1 MRTAWDVLQDNTA
14 QYSQSPSGPPTLGSA
29 VGGLLSDWTDFASNN
44 IEESFPWITENDP
57 KAIGKSMLESLFGAG
72 RISRAESE
80 AMGAWHGIGAGK
92 RLDKVIPGTNQ
103 TDIYVP
109 EMNRVIEGGGLLHP
123 YQTVSPEALQGGNLI
138 PLIGDKS
145 QAGGRLTHIGDT
157 KLPSAIDLSGGNQF
171 MQNNPEA
178 AWASNAGVIA
188 KLQNAAQE
196 SLMMGQT
203 PYGVFMPMDW
213 KSMDFN
219 HMMLEG
225 LLGQM
230 KVNGVSPTTIK
241 KLGVATRAKQKAA
254 LASKNADRKRKGKK
268 ALPQSSVDWWQGGL
282 LGDGDFDRM
291 MGNSSAR
298 SALMEALSLKDVKAM
313 RGIPDIAETRYAV
326 ADPKMLH
333 TPAGHGGQNI
343 STLTGETVGNPS
355 TPHRSY
361 DTQLE
366 RDQYIGGVDTAIP
379 LQYLFP
385 DHYARRR
392 LLNEKGV
399 TQKKKDA
406 ADIRSMT
413 MRSIIPQ
420 PANQEWLDGVMGY
433 VEKAKQGLL

>member
-1 MRTAWDVLQDNTA
+1 
-14 QYSQSPSGPPTLGSA
+14 
-29 VGGLLSDWTDFASNN
+29 
-44 IEESFPWITENDP
+44 
-57 KAIGKSMLESLFGAG
+57 MLESLFGAG
-72 RISRAESE
+72 RVSRAESE

-109 EMNRVIEGGGLLHP
+109 EMSRVVEGGGLLHP

-178 AWASNAGVIA
+178 AWASNAGVVS
-188 KLQNAAQE
+188 KLQKAAQE

-203 PYGVFMPMDW
+203 PYGVYVPMDW

-230 KVNGVSPTTIK
+230 KANGVSPTNIK
-241 KLGVATRAKQKAA
+241 KLVSIIRARQKVEG
-254 LASKNADRKRKGKK
+254 KRKGME
-268 ALPQSSVDWWQGGL
+268 SVPLWEGGL
-282 LGDGDFDRM
+282 LGNDSVDRLM
-291 MGNSSAR
+291 SNSTAK

-313 RGIPDIAETRYAV
+313 RGMPDIAETRYAV

-366 RDQYIGGVDTAIP
+366 RDQYIGGVDAAIP

-392 LLNEKGV
+392 QLDEMGV
-399 TQKKKDA
+399 SQKQKDA
-406 ADIRSMT
+406 ADMRSMT

>member
-44 IEESFPWITENDP
+44 VEESFPWIAENDP
-57 KAIGKSMLESLFGAG
+57 RAISKSMLESLFGAG
-72 RISRAESE
+72 RVSRAESE

-109 EMNRVIEGGGLLHP
+109 EMSRVVEGGGLLHP

-178 AWASNAGVIA
+178 AWASNAGVVS
-188 KLQNAAQE
+188 KLQKAAQE

-203 PYGVFMPMDW
+203 PYGVYVPMDW

-230 KVNGVSPTTIK
+230 KANGVSPTNIK
-241 KLGVATRAKQKAA
+241 KLVSIIRARQKVEG
-254 LASKNADRKRKGKK
+254 KRKGME
-268 ALPQSSVDWWQGGL
+268 SVPLWEGGL
-282 LGDGDFDRM
+282 LGNDSVDRLM
-291 MGNSSAR
+291 SNSTAK

-313 RGIPDIAETRYAV
+313 RGMPDIAETRYAV

-366 RDQYIGGVDTAIP
+366 RDQYIGGVDAAIP

-392 LLNEKGV
+392 QLDEMGV
-399 TQKKKDA
+399 SQKQKDA
-406 ADIRSMT
+406 ADMRSMT

>member
-1 MRTAWDVLQDNTA
+1 
-14 QYSQSPSGPPTLGSA
+14 
-29 VGGLLSDWTDFASNN
+29 LSDWTDFASNN
-44 IEESFPWITENDP
+44 VEESFPWIAENDP
-57 KAIGKSMLESLFGAG
+57 RAISKSMLESLFGAG
-72 RISRAESE
+72 RVSRAESE

-109 EMNRVIEGGGLLHP
+109 EMSRVVEGGGLLHP

-178 AWASNAGVIA
+178 AWASNAGVVS
-188 KLQNAAQE
+188 KLQKAAQE

-203 PYGVFMPMDW
+203 PYGVYVPMDW

-230 KVNGVSPTTIK
+230 KANGVSPTNIK
-241 KLGVATRAKQKAA
+241 KLVSIIRARQKVEG
-254 LASKNADRKRKGKK
+254 KRKGME
-268 ALPQSSVDWWQGGL
+268 SVPLWEGGL
-282 LGDGDFDRM
+282 LGNDSVDRLM
-291 MGNSSAR
+291 SNSTAK

-313 RGIPDIAETRYAV
+313 RGMPDIAETRYAV

-366 RDQYIGGVDTAIP
+366 RDQYIGGVDAAIP

-392 LLNEKGV
+392 QLDEMGV
-399 TQKKKDA
+399 SQKQKDA
-406 ADIRSMT
+406 ADMRSMT